1 MPLDQLWATWRSMY
15 VTGAAESRS
24 ELPGDLPPGAP
35 DDGRSLFERILDS
48 GAPDD
53 ETFIVERGA
62 NCFVILNRFP
72 YTSGH
77 LMVLPNRAV
86 PDLEDLDDAEFTE
99 LWDLV
104 RTGVVA
110 LKSTLRCDGVNVGI
124 NLGRPAGGSQA
135 DHLHVHCVP
144 RWVGDAN
151 FMAVVGGS
159 QVMPVALPDDLD
171 PASGALAHRRYAAD
185 MTEQP
190 EDPAPDEVQV
200 DAVDP
205 IEDEYVDEL
214 PEDLDLAE
222 FVGPHTFPNNNR
234 RRIPAALYLLFGA
247 ACVALWVTKDDTSA
261 LVNAGTL
268 WAGVGLVAFGLYGMV
283 AGWTLRVEESDALVT
298 ASTQVGFPVGHAAA
312 QMVWR
317 GWLSRPTWRILL
329 YSDENPPTRA
339 RHRAGRRRRRRGARV
354 VRRGQPRGLGRLR
367 PRRRGRHQHAVLSG
381 SRRTAPSP
389 SARGCCTPVARSCRV
404 LTTVSTRG
412 ARCSTDVYAVRS
424 TRR

>member
-1 MPLDQLWATWRSMY
+1 
-15 VTGAAESRS
+15 
-24 ELPGDLPPGAP
+24 
-35 DDGRSLFERILDS
+35 
-48 GAPDD
+48 
-53 ETFIVERGA
+53 
-62 NCFVILNRFP
+62 
-72 YTSGH
+72 
-77 LMVLPNRAV
+77 
-86 PDLEDLDDAEFTE
+86 
-99 LWDLV
+99 
-104 RTGVVA
+104 
-110 LKSTLRCDGVNVGI
+110 
-124 NLGRPAGGSQA
+124 
-135 DHLHVHCVP
+135 
-144 RWVGDAN
+144 
-151 FMAVVGGS
+151 
-159 QVMPVALPDDLD
+159 
-171 PASGALAHRRYAAD
+171 

-247 ACVALWVTKDDTSA
+247 ACVALWFTKDDSSA

-329 YSDENPPTRA
+329 YSDENPPTQRGIVLVDGVRGGVLEWFVEDNPEDWA
-339 RHRAGRRRRRRGARV
+339 EFDDAEIAGTG
-354 VRRGQPRGLGRLR
+354 
-367 PRRRGRHQHAVLSG
+367 
-381 SRRTAPSP
+381 
-389 SARGCCTPVARSCRV
+389 TP
-404 LTTVSTRG
+404 G
-412 ARCSTDVYAVRS
+412 
-424 TRR
+424 